1 MKVSVL
7 MTCFEHERFV
17 ARALDGVL
25 EQEGVEFEL
34 LVGDDAS
41 TDGSRAVIADYARA
55 HPDRVRPFFPE
66 ANLGKGGKAIFAEL
80 VARARGRY
88 VAMLDA
94 DDYWTAPDKL
104 VRQVAHLEAHP
115 DCSMCF
121 HDVLCTYDDGSL
133 PDERYNGADQ
143 PSRVSVSALLDR
155 CVVASCSPVFRQAA
169 IDPLPAW
176 YFELPWGDW
185 PLYFMAAQRGALHY
199 LPDVMG
205 VYRIHAAGMYR
216 GLSRLEALENRTAF
230 YEGLRVPAGHE
241 GELRVKLA
249 ESWVKRALEHNRVGQ
264 RAQALRCLA
273 TAVRAWPPLALKA
286 PGALLRRARG
296 TAETIPTVRR

>member
-17 ARALDGVL
+17 AQALDGVL
-25 EQEGVEFEL
+25 EQEGVDFEL

-41 TDGSRAVIADYARA
+41 TDGSRAVIAEYARS
-55 HPDRVRPFFPE
+55 HPDRIRPFFPE
-66 ANLGKGGKAIFAEL
+66 RNLGQGGKAIFGSL
-80 VARARGRY
+80 IARARGEY
-88 VAMLDA
+88 LAMLDA
-94 DDYWTAPDKL
+94 DDYWTSPDKL
-104 VRQVAHLEAHP
+104 IRQVAYLDAHP

-121 HDVLCTYDDGSL
+121 HDVLCTYEDGSR
-133 PDERYNGADQ
+133 PDERYNGAEQ
-143 PSRVSVSALLDR
+143 PRHVSVSALLDR

-169 IDPLPAW
+169 IKPLPAW

-185 PLYFMAAQRGALHY
+185 PLYFMAAGCGDLHY
-199 LPDVMG
+199 EPDLMG

-216 GLSRLEALENRTAF
+216 GLSRLEALGARTAF
-230 YEGLRVPAGHE
+230 YEGLRVPAGYE

-249 ESWVKRALEHNRVGQ
+249 ESWVKRALEHNRLGQ

-273 TAVRAWPPLALKA
+273 TAARTSPPLALRA
-286 PGALLRRARG
+286 PGAVLRRGRG
-296 TAETIPTVRR
+296 AAETSRSVQR